1 VADPRTHLVGDWN
14 GTLLNDLALVVAC
27 TNAAFASAG
36 GSPISVDQHRV
47 KFRRPVADYYA
58 DVLGRAVDADEFGRL
73 DMIFHHAQTA
83 CGPGAVAI
91 ERPNTSY
98 ATWPSSRRTVDRSC

>member
-1 VADPRTHLVGDWN
+1 MADPRTHLVWDWN

-58 DVLGRAVDADEFGRL
+58 DVL
-73 DMIFHHAQTA
+73 
-83 CGPGAVAI
+83 